1 MATRRVS
8 AALALAA
15 LLIAL
20 GPGESLGTFG
30 KIYWLT
36 GPPYETFKK
45 WLAENHPGYGC
56 DEGPGAFLNNT
67 VAAAYPGRHFF
78 YVLTYT
84 RGIRPPFENSLS
96 LVAEV
101 DSAGNVIPFRPAS
114 PESYGQGLIRI
125 RSSRDARLAGAAV
138 SILASCDPG
147 ERRWKLKPDLF
158 KAKKK
163 SGGWVATY
171 SYGTSYTSWVRFGKG
186 GGVLE
191 FGGSA
196 PPVP

>member
-1 MATRRVS
+1 MIARRVS

-15 LLIAL
+15 LLLA
-20 GPGESLGTFG
+20 GESLATFG
-30 KIYWLT
+30 KIWWVN

-45 WLAENHPGYGC
+45 WLTENHPGYGC

-84 RGIRPPFENSLS
+84 RGIPPPFKNSLS

-101 DSAGNVIPFRPAS
+101 DSAGNVIPFRPSS
-114 PESYGQGLIRI
+114 PESYGRGLIRI

-138 SILASCDPG
+138 SILATCDPG
-147 ERRWKLKPDLF
+147 ERRWNYVPDRF

-171 SYGTSYTSWVRFGKG
+171 SYGTSYSSWVRFGKG
-186 GGVLE
+186 GGELE
-191 FGGSA
+191 FGGYA